1 MLLPTNIQDVIFQLR
16 AIVADCTQRGDM
28 LGYFPQLYLR
38 VTELVAQG
46 IENKQFE
53 DNERMERL
61 DVIFANR
68 YLQAYADF
76 KAGGGVTQS
85 WRAAFEAAQ
94 NGNLLIL
101 QHLMLGMNAHISLD
115 LCIAAASVSTPQTM
129 DSLEVDFK
137 RINSI
142 LLGEI
147 DQVQQHLS
155 RVSPLLGLLDTLTQ
169 KRDEQFAGFSMVVA
183 RDIAWANT
191 VSLAAHP
198 DQKQYISG
206 LDEKVAG
213 MSQRILNPGRFIGI
227 LVVFARWFERG
238 NVQENLRHLAIN
250 S

>member
-16 AIVADCTQRGDM
+16 AIVADCTQRGDV

-53 DNERMERL
+53 DNARMERL

-115 LCIAAASVSTPQTM
+115 LCIAAAGVSTPQTM

-137 RINSI
+137 RINAI

-155 RVSPLLGLLDTLTQ
+155 RVSPLLGLLDTFTK

-191 VSLAAHP
+191 VALAAHP
-198 DQKQYISG
+198 DPEQYING

-213 MSQRILNPGRFIGI
+213 VSRRILNPGRFIGI
-227 LVVFARWFERG
+227 LVAFTRWFESG
-238 NVQENLRHLAIN
+238 KVQENLQRLSLN
-250 S
+250 N